1 MMYLTRKS
9 LYYMMN
15 QVFPGFL
22 LNLVTLLSFF
32 IPPQQGTT
40 IVMSGFITFGV
51 YSVNMASTLP
61 TQSDYITDVSS
72 YFLSSIAL
80 NLIAFAWYIFRNHC
94 LLRNEMPN
102 WLKKFGELVK
112 KMFCLCFLPDDK
124 KDKNESSDK
133 KSNEEIPKTN
143 STDLSIVVVTGDT
156 KNNDL
161 EKKSEA
167 DKLNAPIL
175 DSDKLAITEKAE
187 KEGQNEEMKCKC
199 GFCDRCT
206 DCEADFKKDK
216 DKGKLKKEI
225 ESSFDALNYL
235 AFLIML
241 FTLLITN
248 LSIWINLRQS

>member
-1 MMYLTRKS
+1 MYLTRKP

-15 QVFPGFL
+15 QVFPGFV

-51 YSVNMASTLP
+51 YSVNMANTLP
-61 TQSDYITDVSS
+61 TQSDYLTEISN

-102 WLKKFGELVK
+102 WLKKFGEIVK
-112 KMFCLCFLPDDK
+112 KMFCLCFPPDDK
-124 KDKNESSDK
+124 KDKNEPSNM
-133 KSNEEIPKTN
+133 KSNEDKPKTN
-143 STDLSIVVVTGDT
+143 STDLSIVVVSGGT

-161 EKKSEA
+161 EKKSEG
-167 DKLNAPIL
+167 DKLNGPFL
-175 DSDKLAITEKAE
+175 DSGKQAITEKTN
-187 KEGQNEEMKCKC
+187 KESKNEEKKCKC

-216 DKGKLKKEI
+216 DKGKIKKEI
-225 ESSFDALNYL
+225 ESSLEALNYL
-235 AFLIML
+235 AFVIMS

-248 LSIWINLRQS
+248 LLIWINIKKS

>member
-1 MMYLTRKS
+1 VMFLTRKA

-32 IPPQQGTT
+32 LPPQQGSA

-51 YSVNMASTLP
+51 YSVNMANTLP
-61 TQSDYITDVSS
+61 TQSDYITEISN

-112 KMFCLCFLPDDK
+112 KMFCLCFPPDDK
-124 KDKNESSDK
+124 KDKNESSNK
-133 KSNEEIPKTN
+133 KSNEDTPKTN
-143 STDLSIVVVTGDT
+143 STDLSIVVYTGDT

-161 EKKSEA
+161 EKKSA
-167 DKLNAPIL
+167 TDKLNAPIL

-187 KEGQNEEMKCKC
+187 KEGQKEEKKCEC

-206 DCEADFKKDK
+206 DCEAEFKKDK

-225 ESSFDALNYL
+225 ETCLEALNYL
-235 AFLIML
+235 AFVIML
-241 FTLLITN
+241 FTLLMTN
-248 LSIWINLRQS
+248 ILIWINIIKS